1 MCNGFSRLGGFLAP
15 YATVYLVAAGRT
27 HAAELLLGSLCGI
40 AALCALLLP
49 YETRGRD
56 LQALE
61 LQPEGSWPSRGQ
73 RGTQRHSSSDSG
85 RGSSEAQQL
94 GSAGSGRSLQGVRV
108 QMHSDDGELEMEPA
122 HEAEHQ
128 HEQQE
133 DRPLLPAQHHAS

>member
-73 RGTQRHSSSDSG
+73 RAIHSSSNSR

-94 GSAGSGRSLQGVRV
+94 GSGGSGRSLHGVRV
-108 QMHSDDGELEMEPA
+108 QMHSDDGELELEPA
-122 HEAEHQ
+122 HEAQHE